1 MLSWTFWEY
10 LFAQESYISRSII
23 AAIFIDVTSSHL
35 WSLCT
40 PFHWFQ
46 NQGLVQPFTSSETE
60 RMNLWSLLCSPGN
73 GAIWLEVLPAKIM
86 RAVREDPWAQAAT
99 SPRGCPAILG
109 GDPAEGRSCW
119 HWHSCSWF
127 DFYNREAG
135 GMALTYSTRNWL
147 RNWWSAFDRVTPSTS
162 DTVSLVELFWMEH
175 GARPRRKETLSC
187 QETRIWFLGRQF
199 QLTFQ
204 KSENLSAKKEIFKV
218 IFRAKI

>member
-23 AAIFIDVTSSHL
+23 AAIFIDVTSGHL
-35 WSLCT
+35 WSLRT

-119 HWHSCSWF
+119 RWHSCSWF

-147 RNWWSAFDRVTPSTS
+147 RNWWMRLTGSHHPPVTQSLWLNYSEWNMGQDPEGRRLWVARKPEFDFSADNS
-162 DTVSLVELFWMEH
+162 
-175 GARPRRKETLSC
+175 
-187 QETRIWFLGRQF
+187 
-199 QLTFQ
+199 
-204 KSENLSAKKEIFKV
+204 N
-218 IFRAKI
+218 